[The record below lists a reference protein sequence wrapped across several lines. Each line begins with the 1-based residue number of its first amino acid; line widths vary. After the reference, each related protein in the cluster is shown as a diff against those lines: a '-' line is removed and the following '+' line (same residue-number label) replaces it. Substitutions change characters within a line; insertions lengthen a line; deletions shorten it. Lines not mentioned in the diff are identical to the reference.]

1 MKRRDIVVEGLNDI
15 RGFSCM
21 KTAGAF
27 YAFTNVKSTGFE
39 SSELANTILEESG
52 VALLDGSSFGD
63 NGKGYLRLSY
73 ANSEANIYE
82 ALNRIDLLMNRL
94 MKNNKVG

>member
-1 MKRRDIVVEGLNDI
+1 
-15 RGFSCM
+15 M
-21 KTAGAF
+21 KTSGAF
-27 YAFTNVKSTGFE
+27 YAFANVKSTGFE
-39 SSELANTILEESG
+39 SSNLADMILAESG

-82 ALNRIDLLMNRL
+82 ALNRIDMLMNRII
-94 MKNNKVG
+94 KNRNVG